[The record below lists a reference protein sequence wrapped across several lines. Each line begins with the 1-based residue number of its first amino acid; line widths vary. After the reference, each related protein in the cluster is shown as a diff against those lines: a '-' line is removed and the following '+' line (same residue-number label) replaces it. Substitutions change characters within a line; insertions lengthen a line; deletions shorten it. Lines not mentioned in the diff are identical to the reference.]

1 MGTLTRRDFTRTSIA
16 LGVTTALGSMR
27 VLGANDRV
35 AMGLI
40 GCGGRGSQV
49 ADRFLKMTDAS
60 VIAVADVYE
69 PFRERA
75 LAAVKAGTFTRT
87 PAATAGAGSA
97 AGAGGA
103 AGAGVSGPG
112 ASAAAI
118 GLKDFRQRARPE
130 GCRRG
135 HHRHAR
141 PLARADDGRGL
152 RAGKDVYVE
161 KPLSLV
167 LREGRIIVDEARRT
181 KRVCAVGSQQRSGA
195 HYVEAVRLIREG
207 AIGAVHHVHA
217 GMTRNAMPGFVAR
230 ELRGGLTDALDWDM
244 WLGPAP
250 KVPFDPFRAIYH
262 FRWFWD
268 YSGGQMTNWGAHH
281 LDIARW
287 ALGARAPKAVAGF
300 GGRYAIKD
308 GGETPDVQQVL
319 YHFLA
324 EDCVVSWSTR
334 EVNEGDRA
342 GLVFYGTKGTLDV
355 ARSGY
360 SIRPETWT
368 GDADG
373 TTGKRA
379 PATATREV
387 KGGNL
392 DEQHVRNFL
401 DCVKSRQR
409 PNADVEEGHL
419 SAVMCHLGNLSTRL
433 GRSLTW
439 DAEHERIVGD
449 DEANALLT
457 KAYRKPWTLEG
468 L

>member
-1 MGTLTRRDFTRTSIA
+1 MANVTRRDFGRTSIA

-35 AMGLI
+35 GMALI

-49 ADRFLKMTDAS
+49 ADRFLKMADAS
-60 VIAVADVYE
+60 VVAVADVYA

-75 LAAVKAGTFTRT
+75 VAAVKAGTFTTR
-87 PAATAGAGSA
+87 PAAASDGGSATGAGASL
-97 AGAGGA
+97 
-103 AGAGVSGPG
+103 PG
-112 ASAAAI
+112 ANASIAAVT
-118 GLKDFRQRARPE
+118 DFRQVLDRKDVDAVIVATPD
-130 GCRRG
+130 
-135 HHRHAR
+135 HWHA
-141 PLARADDGRGL
+141 LMTVAAL

-167 LREGRIIVDEARRT
+167 LREGRIIADEAKRT
-181 KRVCAVGSQQRSGA
+181 KRICAVGSQQRSGA
-195 HYVEAVRLIREG
+195 HYAEAVRLIREG
-207 AIGAVHHVHA
+207 AIGTVHHVHA

-250 KVPFDPFRAIYH
+250 KVAFDPFRAIYH

-319 YHFLA
+319 YHFD
-324 EDCVVSWSTR
+324 DCVVSWSTR

-342 GLVFYGTKGTLDV
+342 GLVFYGTKGTLDL
-355 ARSGY
+355 ARSGFT
-360 SIRPETWT
+360 IRPETWT

-379 PATATREV
+379 PAIAGREV
-387 KGGNL
+387 KGENL
-392 DEQHVRNFL
+392 DQQHVRNFL

-409 PNADVEEGHL
+409 PNADAEEGHL

-439 DAEHERIVGD
+439 DSARERVKDD

-457 KAYRKPWTLEG
+457 KAYRRPWALEG